1 MPGNPTPPTSA
12 PSPATA
18 SFLQRALRVFR
29 PSHRHTAFTATLLLM
44 FSAFLSRIIGLVRV
58 KYIAY
63 LFGAGPQTDA
73 FNSAFQLPDM
83 LAYFLVGGAASVT
96 FVTMLSRYR
105 EQGLE
110 AEGTRAMSVILTSM
124 LLVLGGAIL
133 LTELFAPLYVRW
145 WFQGFTAE
153 QAALC
158 TSMTRILL
166 PGQLLFFAGGVFGSV
181 LLVRKQFALQAV
193 TPLVYN
199 LGIIFGG
206 VFLAHAVGIR
216 SLAWGALGGV
226 FVGPFLM
233 NAIGAHRAGAVY
245 RPALDWRN
253 EGLREWVRLS
263 LPLMLGVSLV
273 SFDGWIMNYFAS
285 GDHGAITLL
294 TYAKNLFTAPVALG
308 QAAGA
313 ASLPFLA
320 ALAGRSQNASIVG
333 EGTGETSGSN
343 QADDLETSAFSRAVN
358 SSVSRIL
365 AFSLLLTGWMIGLA
379 FPAVDLIF
387 RGGLFHRDS
396 AQQMAVYFAVFSL
409 SLCFWSA
416 QTLYA
421 RAFYAAGNTLAPMVA
436 GTIVVV
442 VSLPIYWTLY
452 RTHGATGLAIASDI
466 GIVIQTVTL
475 AVMLDRRKMVSLSGL
490 EYRELV
496 RSGVAAA
503 AGLGAISL
511 LRQVLPA
518 SGRWKD
524 ATLLLAA
531 TILWAAVAT
540 AVLKVTGSNL
550 PNQLVGRFQRKPSP
564 D

>member
-1 MPGNPTPPTSA
+1 MAEDPSA
-12 PSPATA
+12 A
-18 SFLQRALRVFR
+18 SSSSWSGVLRVFR
-29 PSHRHTAFTATLLLM
+29 PSHKHTAFTATLLLM
-44 FSAFLSRIIGLVRV
+44 LSAFLSRIIGLVRV

-63 LFGAGPQTDA
+63 LFGAGSQTDA

-105 EQGLE
+105 ETGRE
-110 AEGTRAMSVILTSM
+110 EDGTRAMSVILTSM

-133 LTELFAPLYVRW
+133 LAELLAPVYVRW
-145 WFQGFTAE
+145 WFKGFTPE

-181 LLVRKQFALQAV
+181 LLVRKQFALQAI

-206 VFLAHAVGIR
+206 VLLARTVGIR
-216 SLAWGALGGV
+216 SLAWGAMAGI
-226 FVGPFLM
+226 FIGPFLM
-233 NAIGAHRAGAVY
+233 NAIGAHRSGVVY
-245 RPALDWRN
+245 RPLLDWTN
-253 EGLREWVRLS
+253 PGLREWIRLS
-263 LPLMLGVSLV
+263 VPLMLGVSLV
-273 SFDGWIMNYFAS
+273 SFDSWIMNYFAS
-285 GDHGAITLL
+285 ADHGAITLL

-320 ALAGRSQNASIVG
+320 SLATRVQENGEPDLAAFARNVNA
-333 EGTGETSGSN
+333 
-343 QADDLETSAFSRAVN
+343 
-358 SSVSRIL
+358 SVSRIL
-365 AFSLLLTGWMIGLA
+365 AFSFLLTAWMLGLA

-387 RGGLFHRDS
+387 RGGLFHRNS
-396 AQQMAVYFAVFSL
+396 ASEMAAYFAIFSI

-436 GTIVVV
+436 GTLVVL
-442 VSLPIYWTLY
+442 VSLPIYWSLY

-466 GIVIQTVTL
+466 GIAIQTVTL
-475 AVMLDRRKMVSLSGL
+475 GVMLDRRKMVKLSGL
-490 EYRELV
+490 EFPELA
-496 RSGVAAA
+496 R
-503 AGLGAISL
+503 SL
-511 LRQVLPA
+511 LATVISYAAICLLRKVMPL
-518 SGRWKD
+518 SGRWGD
-524 ATLLLAA
+524 LLLLLVA
-531 TILWAAVAT
+531 TALWAAVAFS
-540 AVLKVTGSNL
+540 VLKVTGSQL
-550 PNQLVGRFQRKPSP
+550 PNQVLARIRNKPISA
-564 D
+564 

>member
-1 MPGNPTPPTSA
+1 MAGNPTALPPTPQQSW
-12 PSPATA
+12 
-18 SFLQRALRVFR
+18 LRFFR
-29 PSHRHTAFTATLLLM
+29 PSHKHTAFTATLLLM
-44 FSAFLSRIIGLVRV
+44 LSAFLSRIIGLVRV

-105 EQGLE
+105 ETGRE
-110 AEGTRAMSVILTSM
+110 AEGTQAMSVILTSM

-133 LTELFAPLYVRW
+133 IAEVFAPLYIRW
-145 WFQGFTAE
+145 WFKGFTAE

-158 TSMTRILL
+158 AAMTRILL

-193 TPLVYN
+193 TPLIYN

-206 VFLAHAVGIR
+206 VFLARIAGIR
-216 SLAWGALGGV
+216 SLAWGALAGV
-226 FVGPFLM
+226 FIGPFLM
-233 NAIGAHRAGAVY
+233 NAIFAHRAGVVY

-253 EGLREWVRLS
+253 EGLREWARLS
-263 LPLMLGVSLV
+263 VPLMLGVSLV

-285 GDHGAITLL
+285 ADHGAITLL

-320 ALAGRSQNASIVG
+320 SLASRTHQAGDPAVKAEDIGKPDLAAFGQN
-333 EGTGETSGSN
+333 
-343 QADDLETSAFSRAVN
+343 VN

-365 AFSLLLTGWMIGLA
+365 AFSFLLTAWMLGLA

-396 AQQMAVYFAVFSL
+396 AAEMAVYFAIFSI

-436 GTIVVV
+436 GTIVVL

-452 RTHGATGLAIASDI
+452 RARGATGLAMASDI
-466 GIVIQTVTL
+466 GIAIQTVTL
-475 AVMLDRRKMVSLSGL
+475 AVMLHRRKMVNLAGL
-490 EYRELV
+490 EYKELL
-496 RSGVAAA
+496 RSAVAAA
-503 AGLGAISL
+503 ASIGAIHL
-511 LRQVLPA
+511 LTRAMPGA
-518 SGRWKD
+518 GRWHD
-524 ATLLLAA
+524 LSLLLAA
-531 TILWAAVAT
+531 TALWMLVAG
-540 AVLKVTGSNL
+540 AVLKAAGSQL
-550 PNQLVGRFQRKPSP
+550 PSQLLARFRRKAA
-564 D
+564 

>member
-1 MPGNPTPPTSA
+1 MPGDPIPATSA
-12 PSPATA
+12 VPQPQA
-18 SFLQRALRVFR
+18 SLLQRTLRTLN

-44 FSAFLSRIIGLVRV
+44 LSAFLSRIIGLVRV

-83 LAYFLVGGAASVT
+83 IAYFLVGGAASVT

-105 EQGLE
+105 DSGRE
-110 AEGTRAMSVILTSM
+110 AEGARAMSVILTSM

-133 LTELFAPLYVRW
+133 IAEIFAPLYVRW
-145 WFQGFTAE
+145 WFKGFSAE

-158 TSMTRILL
+158 TAMTRILL

-193 TPLVYN
+193 TPLIYN

-206 VFLAHAVGIR
+206 VFLAKAVGIS
-216 SLAWGALGGV
+216 SLAWGALAGV
-226 FVGPFLM
+226 FIGPFLM
-233 NAIGAHRAGAVY
+233 NAIGAHRAGVVY
-245 RPALDWRN
+245 RPTLDWRN
-253 EGLREWVRLS
+253 EGLREWARLS
-263 LPLMLGVSLV
+263 IPLMLGVSLV
-273 SFDGWIMNYFAS
+273 SFDNWIMNYFAS

-294 TYAKNLFTAPVALG
+294 TYAKNLFNAPIALG

-320 ALAGRSQNASIVG
+320 SLAGRTS
-333 EGTGETSGSN
+333 ETGIP
-343 QADDLETSAFSRAVN
+343 DLTGFARAVN

-365 AFSLLLTGWMIGLA
+365 AFSFLLSAWMIGLA

-387 RGGLFHRDS
+387 RGGLFHRNS
-396 AQQMAVYFAVFSL
+396 AQEMALYFAVFSI

-436 GTIVVV
+436 GTIVVL

-466 GIVIQTVTL
+466 GIIIQTITL

-490 EYRELV
+490 EYKELGK
-496 RSGVAAA
+496 SAIAAI
-503 AGLGAISL
+503 AGFAAISL
-511 LRQVLPA
+511 LRRIMPA

-524 ATLLLAA
+524 LLLLFVATL
-531 TILWAAVAT
+531 LWAAVVG
-540 AVLKVTGSNL
+540 AVLHITGSLL
-550 PNQLVGRFQRKPSP
+550 PRELWSRFRRKSSP
-564 D
+564 V

>member
-1 MPGNPTPPTSA
+1 MDGSPTAPPTVSPFQSA
-12 PSPATA
+12 M
-18 SFLQRALRVFR
+18 RVLR

-44 FSAFLSRIIGLVRV
+44 LSAFLSRIIGLVRV

-83 LAYFLVGGAASVT
+83 IAYFLVGGAASVT
-96 FVTMLSRYR
+96 FVTILSRYR
-105 EQGLE
+105 ETGRE
-110 AEGTRAMSVILTSM
+110 EDGTRAMSVILTSM

-133 LTELFAPLYVRW
+133 VAELFAPVYVHW
-145 WFQGFTAE
+145 WFKGFSAE

-158 TSMTRILL
+158 TAMTRILL
-166 PGQLLFFAGGVFGSV
+166 PGQLFFFAGGVFGSV

-206 VFLAHAVGIR
+206 VLLAHAIGIR

-226 FVGPFLM
+226 FIGPFLM
-233 NAIGAHRAGAVY
+233 NAIGAHRARVVY

-253 EGLREWVRLS
+253 PGLREWARLS
-263 LPLMLGVSLV
+263 IPLMLGVSLV

-320 ALAGRSQNASIVG
+320 SLVG
-333 EGTGETSGSN
+333 K
-343 QADDLETSAFSRAVN
+343 DDLAAFARTVN

-365 AFSLLLTGWMIGLA
+365 AFSLLLTAWMIGLA

-387 RGGLFHRDS
+387 RGGLFHRNS
-396 AQQMAVYFAVFSL
+396 AAEMAVYFGIFSI

-416 QTLYA
+416 QSLYA

-436 GTIVVV
+436 GTIVVI

-452 RTHGATGLAIASDI
+452 RAHGATGLAIASDI
-466 GIVIQTVTL
+466 GIVIQTLTL
-475 AVMLDRRKMVSLSGL
+475 AVMLDRRRMVNLSGL
-490 EYRELV
+490 EFKELV
-496 RSGVAAA
+496 RSGGAAVASFAA
-503 AGLGAISL
+503 IYL
-511 LRQVLPA
+511 LRQIMPA
-518 SGRWKD
+518 SGRLRD
-524 ATLLLAA
+524 LALIVVA
-531 TILWAAVAT
+531 TILSSVVSAAVLT
-540 AVLKVTGSNL
+540 ATGSQL
-550 PNQLVGRFQRKPSP
+550 PSQLVARFQRRTNANQGNP
-564 D
+564 

>member
-1 MPGNPTPPTSA
+1 LFN
-12 PSPATA
+12 
-18 SFLQRALRVFR
+18 ALRVFR

-44 FSAFLSRIIGLVRV
+44 LSAFLSRIIGLVRV

-83 LAYFLVGGAASVT
+83 IAYFLVGGAASVT
-96 FVTMLSRYR
+96 FVTILSRYR
-105 EQGLE
+105 ESGRE
-110 AEGTRAMSVILTSM
+110 ADGTRAMSVILTSM

-133 LTELFAPLYVRW
+133 LAEFFAPLYVRW
-145 WFQGFTAE
+145 WFKGFSPE

-181 LLVRKQFALQAV
+181 MLVRKQFALQAV
-193 TPLVYN
+193 TPLIYN

-206 VFLAHAVGIR
+206 VFLARLVGIR

-226 FVGPFLM
+226 FLGPFLM
-233 NAIGAHRAGAVY
+233 NAVGAHRAGVVY

-253 EGLREWVRLS
+253 QGLRDWARLS
-263 LPLMLGVSLV
+263 IPLMLGVSLV

-294 TYAKNLFTAPVALG
+294 TYAKNLFAAPVALG

-320 ALAGRSQNASIVG
+320 SLAGKGDLAAFGKNVNA
-333 EGTGETSGSN
+333 
-343 QADDLETSAFSRAVN
+343 
-358 SSVSRIL
+358 SVSRIL
-365 AFSLLLTGWMIGLA
+365 AFSLLLTAWMIGSA
-379 FPAVDLIF
+379 SPAVDLVF
-387 RGGLFHRDS
+387 RGGLFHRNDAS
-396 AQQMAVYFAVFSL
+396 EMAVYFAIFSI

-452 RTHGATGLAIASDI
+452 RGRGAAGLAMASDI
-466 GIVIQTVTL
+466 GIIIQTATL
-475 AVMLDRRKMVSLSGL
+475 AVMLDRRKMVSLAGL
-490 EYRELV
+490 EFPELA
-496 RSGVAAA
+496 RSALAAVAAF
-503 AGLGAISL
+503 GAIYAV
-511 LRQVLPA
+511 RQFMSA
-518 SGRWKD
+518 SGRWQD
-524 ATLLLAA
+524 SLLLLA
-531 TILWAAVAT
+531 TTLVWAIVAA
-540 AVLKVTGSNL
+540 AVLKASGSQL
-550 PNQLVGRFQRKPSP
+550 PSQLMARFRKKSLEK
-564 D
+564 